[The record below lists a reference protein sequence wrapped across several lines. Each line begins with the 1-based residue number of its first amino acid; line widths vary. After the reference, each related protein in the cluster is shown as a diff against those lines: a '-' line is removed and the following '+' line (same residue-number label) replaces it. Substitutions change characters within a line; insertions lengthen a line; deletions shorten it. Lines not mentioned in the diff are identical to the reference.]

1 MDAAIYDLLSVTQYI
16 VLDVYM
22 GRLKCDDSFEINPP
36 LLLEYYKAEIQML
49 SVLSWK
55 PALEMP
61 QHVKI
66 QIFLLLK
73 ARS

>member
-1 MDAAIYDLLSVTQYI
+1 MNAALYVLSSH
-16 VLDVYM
+16 M
-22 GRLKCDDSFEINPP
+22 MCEDSFAINPP
-36 LLLEYYKAEIQML
+36 LFLEYYEAKMQML

-61 QHVKI
+61 RHAIYVEI
-66 QIFLLLK
+66 QISLFLK

>member
-16 VLDVYM
+16 ALDVYM
-22 GRLKCDDSFEINPP
+22 GRLKCEDSSEINHP
-36 LLLEYYKAEIQML
+36 LLLEYYEAKIQML

-61 QHVKI
+61 RYVKI
-66 QIFLLLK
+66 QVFQISYF
-73 ARS
+73 